1 MRGMTRQEASF
12 DRAGVR
18 RAYDEVAA
26 SYAQYFPGTE
36 PEAPLEL
43 AMIDAFVAALSSDAA
58 ATPDDSTRPRVL
70 DAGCGAGRMS
80 RLLADSGCAVEG
92 VDLSPGM
99 VDEARRAR
107 PDLSFEVASLDAL
120 PQDDVSFDGV
130 MLWYST
136 IHTAPEAQP
145 AIFAEAARVVRPG
158 GHLLVAFQ
166 VGEGARDVA
175 PAYARVG
182 HDVELWRH
190 LFTPNEVSAWAT
202 AAGFTETARMVRA
215 AQGSER
221 DPQAAL
227 LFTRHTSD

>member
-1 MRGMTRQEASF
+1 MRGLTRQEASF

-58 ATPDDSTRPRVL
+58 ATPDDSARPRVL

-107 PDLSFEVASLDAL
+107 PDLSFEVHELVAEGDRVATRIVAL
-120 PQDDVSFDGV
+120 GAPSGRGGWRSRARFSIEVAEAGPREV
-130 MLWYST
+130 RVVLRTAWT
-136 IHTAPEAQP
+136 LVGPAPEIARLRRRV
-145 AIFAEAARVVRPG
+145 AVCVAAP
-158 GHLLVAFQ
+158 Q
-166 VGEGARDVA
+166 
-175 PAYARVG
+175 
-182 HDVELWRH
+182 
-190 LFTPNEVSAWAT
+190 
-202 AAGFTETARMVRA
+202 RA
-215 AQGSER
+215 
-221 DPQAAL
+221 
-227 LFTRHTSD
+227 